1 MKIGQ
6 YDYRYGQAVAIL
18 VDHVVRFGNVEKVIT
33 QSTKD
38 GESTAIQVAIEKPNA
53 QNDDVTN
60 EPERFLVARDEL
72 IERLSKPEDLYGD
85 FKTMVQQ
92 SEEYQRAI
100 KFQERVDNPVR
111 VVPEVQPAPA
121 VDTAGMTPDVDPTT
135 GGDRDSSSPSP
146 DEGADDVPL

>member
-53 QNDDVTN
+53 LNEDVTD
-60 EPERFLVARDEL
+60 EPERFLVANGDL
-72 IERLSKPEDLYGD
+72 IEQTRPQVYGTHHKL
-85 FKTMVQQ
+85 FER
-92 SEEYQRAI
+92 SEEWARAI
-100 KFQERVDNPVR
+100 KFQERVDNPPAE
-111 VVPEVQPAPA
+111 VPEPGPA

-135 GGDRDSSSPSP
+135 RGDRDSSSPSP